1 MEYHG
6 LTAKR
11 QSPHNNPIL
20 ELLST
25 LDILNNFMLLPENS
39 TLSSATM
46 ALLRIS
52 QMKEKN
58 KSKQNYSTL
67 EGEGVL
73 DTTSQDLVKLES
85 LVTYMREGG

>member
-1 MEYHG
+1 
-6 LTAKR
+6 
-11 QSPHNNPIL
+11 
-20 ELLST
+20 
-25 LDILNNFMLLPENS
+25 
-39 TLSSATM
+39 M

-73 DTTSQDLVKLES
+73 DITSQDLVKLES

>member
-1 MEYHG
+1 
-6 LTAKR
+6 
-11 QSPHNNPIL
+11 
-20 ELLST
+20 
-25 LDILNNFMLLPENS
+25 
-39 TLSSATM
+39 M

-52 QMKEKN
+52 QMKTKN

-73 DTTSQDLVKLES
+73 DITSQDLVKLES

>member
-1 MEYHG
+1 M
-6 LTAKR
+6 
-11 QSPHNNPIL
+11 
-20 ELLST
+20 
-25 LDILNNFMLLPENS
+25 FLPENS

-52 QMKEKN
+52 QMKTKN

-73 DTTSQDLVKLES
+73 DITSQDLVKLES